1 MPLTDPEIK
10 ELFETGLQLSPN
22 GGSGLLDINKFC
34 QKVSEVQRSKPLP
47 AYMNATT
54 KPGSKVGSRIGA
66 GVRSAMGD
74 GEGGSQFENW
84 EVEKKY
90 KRNLEAL
97 KGEIEE
103 RNNEILLAK
112 KEVAS
117 FNKRVLRL
125 EEEKQSLENQLI
137 DKHAK
142 PPREM

>member
-1 MPLTDPEIK
+1 
-10 ELFETGLQLSPN
+10 
-22 GGSGLLDINKFC
+22 
-34 QKVSEVQRSKPLP
+34 
-47 AYMNATT
+47 MNATSV
-54 KPGSKVGSRIGA
+54 PGSKVGSRIGG
-66 GVRSAMGD
+66 GVKSGMG

-112 KEVAS
+112 KEVAN
-117 FNKRVLRL
+117 FNTRVLKL
-125 EEEKQSLENQLI
+125 EGEKQDLEIKLV

-142 PPREM
+142 PPREMKADSDHYGNIEEIQKARDRIFHLQQVNTAL